1 MPTALQALVA
11 LVLALLPGAL
21 AAWAFERNAGAWG
34 IALPD
39 RLLRFIG
46 ASAVFHAFAAPA
58 SYWIWRRYVESGRWE
73 AEGRLP
79 LVLWLAIVLYV
90 GLPIVV
96 GWIVG
101 RGVRA
106 EHRWAEVVFGTAR
119 APRAWDWL
127 FFDRPDGWMR
137 LRLKSGT
144 WIGGAF
150 GQESYAAGYPEP
162 SDLYLAIAVE
172 VDPASGAFVFGDN
185 GEFLRRDSGILVRWE
200 EVEYLEFIDG

>member
-1 MPTALQALVA
+1 VPATLQAVVA

-21 AAWAFERNAGAWG
+21 AVWAFERNAGAWG

-46 ASAVFHAFAAPA
+46 VSAVFHAVAAPVT
-58 SYWIWRRYVESGRWE
+58 YWIWWGYVDSGRWE
-73 AEGRLP
+73 ANGRLP
-79 LVLWLAIVLYV
+79 FVVWLAVVLYV

-96 GWIVG
+96 GWVVG
-101 RGVRA
+101 RGARA
-106 EHRWAEVVFGTAR
+106 ERGWAKIVIGASP

-127 FFDRPDGWMR
+127 FFGRPDGWLR

-144 WIGGAF
+144 WIGGTF
-150 GQESYAAGYPEP
+150 TQDSYAAGYPEP
-162 SDLYLAIAVE
+162 SDLYLATAAEI
-172 VDPASGAFVFGDN
+172 DSDSGAFVFGAD
-185 GEFLRRDSGILVRWE
+185 GQPLLRDSGILVRWE